1 MKNFTN
7 RVAVVTGAGG
17 GMGRAISLELASKGC
32 DLALVDINRESL
44 DETAELIATKVRR
57 ASCHMVNVADKD
69 QMLAL
74 AEDVITEHKAV
85 HILVNNAGVAVG
97 KPFMEQTIED
107 LEWIT
112 GINYWGVLYGCKFF
126 LPHLLQQNEA
136 HIVNM
141 SSSAGLTGM
150 ALQTSYSATKF
161 AVRGFSESLF
171 VDLANTRVGV
181 SCVHPGAVATDILNN
196 SRMESER
203 KEKLQV
209 GFNKIAMPAEKAAQ
223 IVVRAIEKKRFK
235 VIFCVESVIF
245 DFTRRFSAVGVLK
258 IMRLFQKLNS

>member
-1 MKNFTN
+1 MKDFIN
-7 RVAVVTGAGG
+7 RIAVVTGAGG
-17 GMGRAISLELASKGC
+17 GMGRAISLQLAHKGC
-32 DLALVDINRESL
+32 DLALVDINQQRL
-44 DETAELIATKVRR
+44 QETAKLVTEVGRK
-57 ASCHMVNVADKD
+57 ASCHVVDVADKT
-69 QMLAL
+69 QMAAL
-74 AEDVITEHKAV
+74 VEAVINEHKAV

-97 KPFMEQTIED
+97 KPFMEQTVED

-126 LPHLLQQNEA
+126 LPQLLQQDEA

-150 ALQTSYSATKF
+150 PLQASYSATKF

-171 VDLANTRVGV
+171 VDLAKTRVGI

-196 SRMESER
+196 SRMDSEQ

-209 GFNKIAMPAEKAAQ
+209 GFNKIAMPAEKAARL
-223 IVVRAIEKKRFK
+223 IVKAIEKKRFK
-235 VIFCVESVIF
+235 VIFCVESVFF
-245 DFTRRFSAVGVLK
+245 DFTRRLSAVGILK
-258 IMRLFQKLNS
+258 IMRLVQRLKK

>member
-1 MKNFTN
+1 MKNLKN

-17 GMGRAISLELASKGC
+17 GMGKAIALELARKGC
-32 DLALVDINRESL
+32 DLALVDINQRGLE
-44 DETAELIATKVRR
+44 ETAELISSTGQKAT
-57 ASCHMVNVADKD
+57 CYMIDVADKK
-69 QMLAL
+69 QMEELAN
-74 AEDVITEHKAV
+74 AVIKEHKAV

-126 LPHLLQQNEA
+126 LPHLLQQDEA

-150 ALQTSYSATKF
+150 PLQASYSATKF

-171 VDLANTRVGV
+171 VDLAKTSVGI

-196 SRMESER
+196 SRMDKER
-203 KEKLQV
+203 KEKLV
-209 GFNKIAMPAEKAAQ
+209 IGFNKFAMPVEKAAQ
-223 IVVRAIEKKRFK
+223 KVVHAIEKKQFK
-235 VIFCVESVIF
+235 VIFCVESVVF

-258 IMRLFQKLNS
+258 IMRLFQRLKK